1 MCGICGIVS
10 TDTRVVS
17 SDRLER
23 MSAVLRHRGPD
34 DSGLW
39 ISSAGAEKA
48 GFGHQRL
55 SIVDLSTAG
64 HQPMTNEDGSVWVTY
79 NGEIYNHS
87 ALRSQLEAAGHVYHS
102 RTDTETILHGYEEWG
117 DRCVERFRGMFA
129 FALWDDKRRRLLLGR
144 DRVGIKPL
152 YFAEIDGGLIFASEI
167 KSILESGLI
176 RPELAPRALPEY
188 LTFGYLAG
196 PGTMFKGI
204 EKLQP
209 GELLEWRAGKITR
222 SRYWD
227 LQFNVDLETSEEE
240 FERRFNSLFEES
252 IELRLMSDVPL
263 GVFLSGG
270 LDSSAI
276 AAVMQRL
283 VKKPIQTFSV
293 GYESGYYS
301 ELGYA
306 KEVAKLVGSDHHE
319 IILTPDMF
327 VESLP
332 ALTWHEDEP
341 MWGTA
346 SVALYFV
353 SQLASQHV
361 TVVLSGEGSD
371 ELFAGYDRY
380 WLTQLNASTLPV
392 YELLPTGTRNAIRS
406 LLLNGP
412 LPERLRRALG
422 HTIVNHHN
430 LPDRLFLENW
440 FGVFSPAAQ
449 RRIAGPALLSELE
462 SVDVYASHRELF
474 DTPTGDLLQRMLYT
488 DIRGNLVELLMKQDQ
503 MSMATSIESRV
514 PFLDHKLVEFAGTVP
529 SHCKV
534 RRFSGKHLLKRAL
547 ATQLP
552 QSIRY
557 RRKMGFPVPF
567 EAWLNEH
574 YLPQVRQLLLSDRF
588 LQRGWLQPAAVKSL
602 FDQHASG
609 RMNHTRQIWTLWG
622 LELWAQIF
630 LDREMPASLHDRVS
644 PPTERAHPGAPRRVA
659 MERQASAATA
669 R

>member
-1 MCGICGIVS
+1 MCGICGIVA
-10 TDTRVVS
+10 TDTRLVS
-17 SDRLER
+17 EDRLDR
-23 MSAVLRHRGPD
+23 MAAVLRHRGPD

-39 ISSAGAEKA
+39 LSKAGGEKA
-48 GFGHQRL
+48 GLGHQRL
-55 SIVDLSTAG
+55 SIVDLSAAG

-79 NGEIYNHS
+79 NGEIYNHA
-87 ALRSQLEAAGHVYHS
+87 ALRQQLEAAGHVYRS
-102 RTDTETILHGYEEWG
+102 RTDTETILHAYEEWG

-129 FALWDDKRRRLLLGR
+129 FGLWDDKRRRLLLAR
-144 DRVGIKPL
+144 DRVGIKPM
-152 YFAEIDGGLIFASEI
+152 YFAEINGGLIFASEI

-188 LTFGYLAG
+188 LAFGYLAG
-196 PGTMFKGI
+196 AGTMFKGI

-209 GELLEWRAGKITR
+209 GELLEWRNGTITR
-222 SRYWD
+222 SQYWD
-227 LQFNVDLETSEEE
+227 LRFDVDRDASEEE
-240 FERRFNSLFEES
+240 LQARFNRLFEES
-252 IELRLMSDVPL
+252 VELRLMSDVPL

-276 AAVMQRL
+276 AVVMQRL
-283 VKKPIQTFSV
+283 VKKPIKTFSV
-293 GYESGYYS
+293 GYDSSHHS

-306 KEVAKLVGSDHHE
+306 KQVADLVGSEHHE
-319 IILTPDMF
+319 ILLTPDTF
-327 VESLP
+327 ADALP

-361 TVVLSGEGSD
+361 KVVLSGEGSD

-380 WLTQLNASTLPV
+380 WLTQLNASSLPV
-392 YELLPTGTRNAIRS
+392 YQLLPAGTRNAIRS
-406 LLLNGP
+406 LLLDGP

-422 HTIVNHHN
+422 HTIVNHHS

-440 FGVFSPAAQ
+440 FGVFSPATQ
-449 RRIAGPALLSELE
+449 RRIGGPALLSELQ

-474 DTPTGDLLQRMLYT
+474 ERPAGDLLQRMLYT

-547 ATQLP
+547 AGQLP
-552 QSIRY
+552 PSIRL

-567 EAWLNEH
+567 EEWLRER
-574 YLPQVRQLLLSDRF
+574 YLPHVRHLLLSERF
-588 LQRGWLQPAAVKSL
+588 LERGWLQPAAVKSI

-609 RMNHTRQIWTLWG
+609 RMNHTRQIWALWG

-630 LDREMPASLHDRVS
+630 LDRELPVSVRDRESVLAERVRASTQTRDL
-644 PPTERAHPGAPRRVA
+644 RRH
-659 MERQASAATA
+659 SAAIPLG
-669 R
+669 